1 MTRNIK
7 ERKRKKYTL
16 IIPAKRECYSFLEK
30 GCKIDAAGYA
40 KKKKKTSKW
49 ICFAK
54 KSGAGGNEVNILH
67 CMKTYLTVMVKIRFG
82 VSQLLFK
89 QLSGFF

>member
-16 IIPAKRECYSFLEK
+16 IIPAKRECYKFLEK

-40 KKKKKTSKW
+40 EKKKKK
-49 ICFAK
+49 K
-54 KSGAGGNEVNILH
+54 KKRQVNGYVLR
-67 CMKTYLTVMVKIRFG
+67 KRAVLAVMR
-82 VSQLLFK
+82 
-89 QLSGFF
+89 

>member
-40 KKKKKTSKW
+40 KKKKKRQ
-49 ICFAK
+49 
-54 KSGAGGNEVNILH
+54 VNGYVLR
-67 CMKTYLTVMVKIRFG
+67 KRAVLAVMR
-82 VSQLLFK
+82 
-89 QLSGFF
+89 

>member
-1 MTRNIK
+1 M
-7 ERKRKKYTL
+7 RKAAKLMLQGMQKK
-16 IIPAKRECYSFLEK
+16 KK
-30 GCKIDAAGYA
+30 